1 MKITSIPKNT
11 IIGFALVIVIASS
24 LGAVVYFFSGTEKPT
39 QKMAQSVIQSGGLT
53 PTEAQTDAKAIM
65 DLAPGTSANLPAT
78 SKPEVSGLTKN
89 EEVVKPTTQLG
100 RDGAAT
106 VENKKTTAAVDSPN
120 VKSSTP
126 AATNAPNVSSAQ
138 KPVDWAAPTLSDL
151 EKLRS
156 ENAIL
161 AEQLKNAELKTKIAK
176 EGSVPG
182 IPGAINPNAASS
194 SGTAHSAG
202 GPRVLMIAGG
212 EGNYRANIS
221 LPSGQSITATAGT
234 NVPGIGLVSVITP
247 DAVLFGSGKAKRS
260 LPLITSGANA
270 DFVMAQ

>member
-1 MKITSIPKNT
+1 MKITSIPKNK
-11 IIGFALVIVIASS
+11 IIGFALVIAIASS
-24 LGAVVYFFSGTEKPT
+24 LGAVVYFFSSAEKPA
-39 QKMAQSVIQSGGLT
+39 QKMTQSVIESGRLT
-53 PTEAQTDAKAIM
+53 PTEAHADAKAVM
-65 DLAPGTSANLPAT
+65 DLVPETSANAPAM

-89 EEVVKPTTQLG
+89 EEVVKPATQLG

-106 VENKKTTAAVDSPN
+106 VENKKTSAAIDSLD
-120 VKSSTP
+120 VQSSTP
-126 AATNAPNVSSAQ
+126 AATNAPHVSSPQ

-156 ENAIL
+156 ENAML

-182 IPGAINPNAASS
+182 MPGSINPNAASS

-221 LPSGQSITATAGT
+221 LPSGQSITATVGT
-234 NVPGIGLVSVITP
+234 NVPGIGLVSAITP

-260 LPLITSGANA
+260 LPLVTNGANA
-270 DFVMAQ
+270 DFLMN